1 MDLCGPST
9 GPGFLSRRIL
19 CIIAIGLAVRFIV
32 AGMLTFTYD
41 VHSWA
46 LIISDF
52 QAGNGLYDVSGYYY
66 APPWGY
72 VLGSFSAV
80 AGQFGLDVFGIR
92 ATEFLFVEDYCW
104 PFSSNP
110 AFSAFIPSEA
120 FVLALECMLALFDIA
135 VGYAIYRLIEH
146 KTADAR
152 KAEDG
157 FAFWFLCPFVI
168 AVTCVGGMFDALS
181 ALLTCL
187 CIYFAM
193 KDDYI
198 LAGIM
203 IGMAASL
210 KLFPGILIFV
220 LIGYVLNKSAD
231 RREGWSNVMKAGVAT
246 MATIVVL
253 FLPQMLDG
261 TFPDSFAFLT
271 SRAGSD
277 TNSGLPSLARMGT
290 IAFYLALIAV
300 SVLLGRFMCKYK
312 GKDRDRALLALVF
325 VNMAILFMYPATP
338 QYILI
343 LAPFLIIHML
353 DDRAYMKPFAILCVG
368 TTIFALAAGAA
379 NLMTLA
385 EFTDAI
391 STSWLIDA
399 ITWCHSDLFGG
410 LCFVDILEYVGG
422 VLQYLGTLALLILIL
437 KKAIRMRESGALSK
451 HTIPFM

>member
-1 MDLCGPST
+1 MNLCEPL
-9 GPGFLSRRIL
+9 PGSRFLSKRVL
-19 CIIAIGLAVRFIV
+19 CIIAIGLAVRLIV
-32 AGMLTFTYD
+32 AGTLTFTYD

-46 LIISDF
+46 LIISNF
-52 QAGNGLYDVSGYYY
+52 EAGNGLYDVSGYNY

-72 VLGSFSAV
+72 VLGSFSAI
-80 AGQFGLDVFGIR
+80 AGIFGLDLFGIR

-104 PFSSNP
+104 PFSTNP

-135 VGYAIYRLIEH
+135 VGYAIYRLVES
-146 KTADAR
+146 KTADSR

-187 CIYFAM
+187 CVYFAM

-203 IGMAASL
+203 IGMATCL
-210 KLFPGILIFV
+210 KLFPGIIIFV
-220 LIGYVLNKSAD
+220 LIGYVLNKSVD
-231 RREGWSNVMKAGVAT
+231 KREGWNNVLKAGIAAAAVFV
-246 MATIVVL
+246 IL

-261 TFPDSFAFLT
+261 TFADSFAFLT

-290 IAFYLALIAV
+290 ITFYLALIAV
-300 SVLLGRFMCKYK
+300 SMLLGRFMYNYK
-312 GKDRDRALLALVF
+312 GNDRDRALLALAF
-325 VNMAILFMYPATP
+325 VNIVILFMYPATP

-343 LAPFLIIHML
+343 MTPFLIIHL
-353 DDRAYMKPFAILCVG
+353 VDDRAYLKPFAILCMG

-385 EFTDAI
+385 EFTDVI
-391 STSWLIDA
+391 STSWLIDV

-422 VLQYLGTLALLILIL
+422 VLQYLGTIAVLIVIL

-451 HTIPFM
+451 HTISFM